1 MVFFFSTP
9 RIRGNVLAGL
19 PQKLR
24 STLRRPLWTGME
36 RRWGVGLVG
45 LGGFGWAWLGLV
57 GLGWLWLARS
67 GLLVL
72 EAVTS
77 LINIETGAI
86 MLAHGKLQH
95 SWPSNDHGCFANFR

>member
-57 GLGWLWLARS
+57 GLGWAWLAVACSEWLARF
-67 GLLVL
+67 
-72 EAVTS
+72 
-77 LINIETGAI
+77 ETGAI

-95 SWPSNDHGCFANFR
+95 SWPSNDHGYFSNFR